1 MAEFEFWDKFPNLD
15 KAADAK
21 SLTDVMRKMLAA
33 EEHPIELVEEVQA
46 KHNKQRK
53 NDFISWALSI
63 PVAVKRGNDNACA
76 DRHQSAKIEEQ
87 QLQEGNQQ
95 FTGRIFPHSKPTRL
109 YGAGKNQ
116 TKAPKQRSSGGV
128 KGNSRRP
135 PTSYRGNQLRSTP
148 QQKPFTVRTIEPD
161 VPADRER
168 VEKFAR
174 AHAGK
179 RGTAIGDRALGFS
192 PNGTPLIGDSAL
204 QRSRSENLSANQAA
218 STPPITSIPSEVK
231 TSATPLKAKNLS
243 KGKSGQVAPK
253 NDALVAGLALAVG
266 AALITAVMFPLQ
278 YLVAF
283 FNFML
288 SIQTATSSIRN
299 IASSMT
305 TFIGNIGYLMGFD
318 KNALKPIDEAA
329 DGMMNNVFG
338 KEKVEYVKLQFAKLS
353 TVVTAGAN
361 ILNAFEQGNNALAG
375 AVQEGANNTSKI
387 GNALKASGL
396 FVAGKFAYMN
406 EKISA
411 LQAKPGKLANLNNA
425 LSVTDQ
431 FGSSLTTI
439 TSEIKTASE
448 ESLELEKRYA
458 EEKKKANPDR
468 KDESAQHEGDSPDL
482 QAINKDIV

>member
-15 KAADAK
+15 KAASAK
-21 SLTDVMRKMLAA
+21 SLTDVVRKMLAA
-33 EEHPIELVEEVQA
+33 ETHPIELVEEVQS
-46 KHNKQRK
+46 KRNKQRK
-53 NDFISWALSI
+53 IDFDSWALSI

-76 DRHQSAKIEEQ
+76 DRHQSASVEEQ

-95 FTGRIFPHSKPTRL
+95 FTGRIFPHGKPTRL
-109 YGAGKNQ
+109 YGAGANQ
-116 TKAPKQRSSGGV
+116 TKTPKQRSSGGATGGTR
-128 KGNSRRP
+128 KP

-148 QQKPFTVRTIEPD
+148 QPKPFTVRTIEPD

-192 PNGTPLIGDSAL
+192 PNGTPLVGDSAL
-204 QRSRSENLSANQAA
+204 QRSRSENLSANQASA
-218 STPPITSIPSEVK
+218 TPPITSVPSDVK
-231 TSATPLKAKNLS
+231 TSATPLKAKDLS

-253 NDALVAGLALAVG
+253 NDAIVAGLALAVG
-266 AALITAVMFPLQ
+266 AALVTAVMFPIQ
-278 YLVAF
+278 YLISF
-283 FNFML
+283 FNFMISL
-288 SIQTATSSIRN
+288 QTAVSSIRN

-305 TFIGNIGYLMGFD
+305 TFISNIGYLLGFGKD
-318 KNALKPIDEAA
+318 ALKPIDEAA
-329 DGMMNNVFG
+329 DGILNNVFG

-353 TVVTAGAN
+353 TIVTAGAN
-361 ILNAFEQGNNALAG
+361 ILSAFEQGNNALAG

-387 GNALKASGL
+387 GNALKATGL
-396 FVAGKFAYMN
+396 FVTSKFAYMN

-411 LQAKPGKLANLNNA
+411 VQPAPGRLANLNNA

-431 FGSSLTTI
+431 VGSSLTTI

-448 ESLELEKRYA
+448 ESLELEKRY
-458 EEKKKANPDR
+458 EEERKKANPDR
-468 KDESAQHEGDSPDL
+468 KGESSQHEGEPQAL
-482 QAINKDIV
+482 QEINKDTI